1 MIGAQSSC
9 GPLQV
14 PCGDG
19 LERVV
24 GIEPTRP
31 AWKAG
36 VLPLNYTRKSKPGK
50 PCAPIGRPITASTI
64 IAYRRAP
71 CQGLPRNFFPFS
83 RKKAAAVA
91 GAAPARPSRDHPFG
105 YAPFLYRLRIF
116 SSGSPRTSY
125 SHMASPASFSRALT
139 LAISALVCRKNTAAL
154 P

>member
-14 PCGDG
+14 PCGHG
-19 LERVV
+19 LERVM

-36 VLPLNYTRKSKPGK
+36 VLSLNYTRKSKPGK
-50 PCAPIGRPITASTI
+50 PCAPIGRPITASII

-105 YAPFLYRLRIF
+105 YAPFLYKLRIF

-139 LAISALVCRKNTAAL
+139 LAVSTLVCRKNTAAL